1 MLRKLELTQLIWGL
15 GFAVAVAIS
24 LIVTWTCWRFG
35 NTYGG
40 ITGDLTVDGYAMAA
54 LDVLKMFLPA
64 VAAAFWHRKSRVAS
78 IVCWALAAVLVTGSL
93 YAGVTMAGYGR
104 ATAMAQQTLD
114 STKVTDLRGQMQDL
128 QRQLEVLGDAKPVAA
143 AEADLRRHASSSL
156 WAQANNCNLPVPGGF
171 QRYCAEYQRLMSALA
186 ASQSAAEIRGELE
199 TVRTQLATATTI
211 EAVRPSNPAW
221 EAIERVTGW
230 QTIEITAAW
239 AITLILALE
248 AFSAAIPSAVLRA
261 FPRGPAS
268 LPERAADAART
279 VLVEALPEGLPT
291 LSGDNPPPPQKPR
304 GGPQR
309 QAGRKP
315 SPKPSLGPENRRG
328 GRPRLSVVEPSLDA
342 GRASPDHGSPPPG
355 GSVAAFL
362 ATLPVVPG
370 REYRF
375 AALQEAYVA
384 WAKREG
390 IARSTTTGL
399 ALALKAADFEAR
411 KTRGVMVYRDCRLPV
426 AISA

>member
-1 MLRKLELTQLIWGL
+1 MDDLE
-15 GFAVAVAIS
+15 
-24 LIVTWTCWRFG
+24 
-35 NTYGG
+35 
-40 ITGDLTVDGYAMAA
+40 
-54 LDVLKMFLPA
+54 
-64 VAAAFWHRKSRVAS
+64 
-78 IVCWALAAVLVTGSL
+78 
-93 YAGVTMAGYGR
+93 
-104 ATAMAQQTLD
+104 
-114 STKVTDLRGQMQDL
+114 
-128 QRQLEVLGDAKPVAA
+128 RQLGLLGDAKPVGA

-156 WAQANNCNLPVPGGF
+156 WAQANHCNLPVPGGF

-230 QTIEITAAW
+230 QMIEMTAAW
-239 AITLILALE
+239 AMTLMLALE
-248 AFSAAIPSAVLRA
+248 AFSAAIPSAALRA

-268 LPERAADAART
+268 LPERAADAETA
-279 VLVEALPEGLPT
+279 VPVEALPEGLPT